1 MGRHY
6 QQKYLNKS
14 INKYIKLLNKKIIYI
29 IYINYKLKCLYKF
42 IFIEYILVIDKNM
55 YSKIVRKT
63 IITFLKNKNGKN

>member
-29 IYINYKLKCLYKF
+29 IYINYKLKYVYINLYLLN
-42 IFIEYILVIDKNM
+42 IF
-55 YSKIVRKT
+55 
-63 IITFLKNKNGKN
+63 